1 MSFPVSGTPR
11 SGLGGATALGTGLLS
26 LYCHEES
33 YSVLC
38 ALVLALRRRLN
49 SQCLGKLLWH
59 DHLWMG
65 CQMTTWG
72 VCQRGSQDLE

>member
-1 MSFPVSGTPR
+1 M
-11 SGLGGATALGTGLLS
+11 GGATALGTGLLS